1 MHELILGGARSGK
14 SALAQQRAA
23 ASSLA
28 VTCIVTATPDD
39 AEMAE
44 RIAHHRANRPPAW
57 HVVEEPIELAAALM
71 EHTASDHCL
80 LVDCLTLW
88 LSNILSDGDDT
99 FDRQRTALLD
109 TLPQLPGRIIL
120 VGNEIGLGVIPM
132 GKLTRRFVDEN
143 GRLHQ
148 EIAARCERVSLCVAG
163 LPLSLKEPEQ
173 IQTGEIVQ

>member
-1 MHELILGGARSGK
+1 MRELILGGARSGK
-14 SALAQQRAA
+14 SALAQQHAE
-23 ASSLA
+23 ASGLG

-44 RIAHHRANRPPAW
+44 RIAHHQANRPPAW
-57 HVVEEPIELAAALM
+57 CIVEAPIELTAALM
-71 EHTASDHCL
+71 EHADQDHCL

-88 LSNILSDGDDT
+88 LSNILSDGENT
-99 FDRQRTALLD
+99 FEQQRAALLD

-148 EIAARCERVSLCVAG
+148 EIASRCERVTLCMAG
-163 LPLSLKEPEQ
+163 LPMTLKDDQ
-173 IQTGEIVQ
+173 KT